1 MNKLKC
7 TVYADNNSNHL
18 QQIYTGLTM
27 LHRKGKLKVSMRVG
41 KDARKSTV
49 PFSVQPNILHIEL
62 AGKKL
67 CFDTSDSAAI
77 DLEAYALTD
86 HYFKRSFNPSLE
98 PHNYQK
104 NVYPYGLNYL
114 VYPDGFDPFG
124 FKRCALFYSTKEWK
138 KELIKQAD
146 FLGKLHFKAS
156 VSNIY
161 SPPVFREEPKVL
173 FLARLWDTQS
183 DSYFQI
189 SEQQKAQREEINTQ
203 RARCIELLRDK
214 FGSRFTGG
222 LIATDFASKQHP
234 ELVVDNAGLT
244 TKSNYLHTVK
254 SHDICIASTGLHG
267 SIGWKFG
274 EYVAM
279 SKSIVAER
287 NLNYVPN
294 LSEGNHYLSFTTAQE
309 CVDQAIRLD
318 AGTDTR
324 FKMMKENHRYYES
337 NLRPDALLMKCFEQV
352 L

>member
-1 MNKLKC
+1 
-7 TVYADNNSNHL
+7 
-18 QQIYTGLTM
+18 M
-27 LHRKGKLKVSMRVG
+27 LHRKGTLKVSMRVS

-86 HYFKRSFNPSLE
+86 HYFKRSFNPALE
-98 PHNYQK
+98 PHNYRK

-161 SPPVFREEPKVL
+161 SPPVFRAEPKVL

-203 RARCIELLRDK
+203 RAQCIKLLRDK

-222 LIATDFASKQHP
+222 LIATDFAVKQHP

-318 AGTDTR
+318 VDTDAR
-324 FKMMKENHRYYES
+324 YKMMEENHRYYES